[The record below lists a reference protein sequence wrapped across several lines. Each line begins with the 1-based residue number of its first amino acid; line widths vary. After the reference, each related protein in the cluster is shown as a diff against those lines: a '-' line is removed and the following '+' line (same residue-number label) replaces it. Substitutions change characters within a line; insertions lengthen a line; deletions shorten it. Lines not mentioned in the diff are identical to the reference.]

1 MAGVPATGGRARGE
15 NVQEK
20 GNRLQSFAG
29 RIDRG
34 RRLGESAR
42 MKTETIPTQSCPRCG
57 LMMANIKG
65 SRLAVCSRCGYKDDC
80 C

>member
-1 MAGVPATGGRARGE
+1 
-15 NVQEK
+15 
-20 GNRLQSFAG
+20 
-29 RIDRG
+29 
-34 RRLGESAR
+34 